1 MRLSEWSSAD
11 HHHSVAKTSF
21 GADAVEQS
29 LNEDIGFSHREQSG
43 EMQGI
48 EANKISTFPIATL
61 STAPALSAY
70 CGSR

>member
-43 EMQGI
+43 EM
-48 EANKISTFPIATL
+48 
-61 STAPALSAY
+61 
-70 CGSR
+70 